1 MSMAAWIA
9 FICTNYYQIIY
20 IYVYNNKYHKE
31 SKFTFFFMHTYAH
44 TLNSQFEHN
53 TFIFLKHDFIQIEIL
68 FEQIKISG
76 FTRMLIT
83 YLILALLTIG
93 TYVTTER
100 TEKVGRFAPNRSFYQ
115 CRGEVCEGAS
125 WRKGR

>member
-9 FICTNYYQIIY
+9 FICTNYQIIY

-83 YLILALLTIG
+83 YLAIG

-100 TEKVGRFAPNRSFYQ
+100 QNGRKR
-115 CRGEVCEGAS
+115 
-125 WRKGR
+125 